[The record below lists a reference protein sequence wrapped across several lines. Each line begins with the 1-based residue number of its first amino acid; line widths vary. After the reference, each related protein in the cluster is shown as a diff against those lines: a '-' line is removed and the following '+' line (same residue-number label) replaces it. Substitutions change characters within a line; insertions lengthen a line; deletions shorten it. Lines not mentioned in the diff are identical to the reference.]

1 MLQPQVKDRALSPA
15 RSVRPQ
21 CHGALRP
28 EGVCELRGDHHGA
41 ESLLVQQHFLLQSCT
56 RLGPFGWMDGS
67 GMLCSSGEGHISEG
81 SLFGEFQRLSAGI
94 SPLQELQNGTG
105 TFGKGGLSRG

>member
-1 MLQPQVKDRALSPA
+1 MGLK
-15 RSVRPQ
+15 
-21 CHGALRP
+21 
-28 EGVCELRGDHHGA
+28 
-41 ESLLVQQHFLLQSCT
+41 SLLVQQHFLLQGCT

-81 SLFGEFQRLSAGI
+81 SLFGEFQRLSEGI
-94 SPLQELQNGTG
+94 SQLQELQNGTR

>member
-41 ESLLVQQHFLLQSCT
+41 EKSP
-56 RLGPFGWMDGS
+56 GAAA
-67 GMLCSSGEGHISEG
+67 
-81 SLFGEFQRLSAGI
+81 LSASGLHQI
-94 SPLQELQNGTG
+94 G
-105 TFGKGGLSRG
+105 TFWVDGWIWDALLLRRGAHL